1 MQNFMKIFSLISIS
15 AFLGQLIYPFLY
27 FGYMGGQVIPLVV
40 QILRIMS
47 LLWATYLMWAN
58 IKSKLTQAA

>member
-1 MQNFMKIFSLISIS
+1 MKIFSLIGLS

-27 FGYMGGQVIPLVV
+27 FGYMGGQVIPLIV
-40 QILRIMS
+40 QILRIVT

-58 IKSKLTQAA
+58 IKSKLTAAS